1 MKKLHLTLLISAFTM
16 LVFVSCNSTGTGQEK
31 VAASP
36 ADSVTTPPDK
46 ENMPVISFE
55 EDTHDFGKLTAGE
68 KVTYSFKFK
77 NTGKS
82 ALVISNV
89 STSCGCTVSS
99 YPQKPVQP
107 GEGATIDVSFNSE
120 GKQGF
125 QSKSITVYSNT
136 EPPTTL
142 LHIKAQVV
150 EPAQ

>member
-1 MKKLHLTLLISAFTM
+1 MKKLPLTTFLTAIVL
-16 LVFVSCNSTGTGQEK
+16 LVFVSCNSTTSGPGNTVTG
-31 VAASP
+31 A
-36 ADSVTTPPDK
+36 ADSASVPRDK
-46 ENMPVISFE
+46 ENLPVISFD

-82 ALVISNV
+82 VLLISNV

-99 YPQKPVQP
+99 YPKTPVQP

-125 QSKSITVYSNT
+125 QSKSITVYTNA

-150 EPAQ
+150 EPTE

>member
-1 MKKLHLTLLISAFTM
+1 MKKLPLTTLISVFVLLM
-16 LVFVSCNSTGTGQEK
+16 FVSCNSTGTGPEK
-31 VAASP
+31 AVAGST
-36 ADSVTTPPDK
+36 DSVTTPPSK

-68 KVTYSFKFK
+68 KVTYAFKFK

-82 ALVISNV
+82 VLIISNV

-99 YPQKPVQP
+99 YPKKPIQP
-107 GEGATIDVSFNSE
+107 GEAATVDVSFDSE

-125 QSKSITVYSNT
+125 QSKSITVNT
-136 EPPTTL
+136 NADPATAY

-150 EPAQ
+150 DSAE

>member
-1 MKKLHLTLLISAFTM
+1 MKKLPLTTLISAFVLLM
-16 LVFVSCNSTGTGQEK
+16 FVSCNSTGTGS
-31 VAASP
+31 ANTATGT
-36 ADSVTTPPDK
+36 ADSAAAPQSK

-68 KVTYSFKFK
+68 KVTYAFKFK

-82 ALVISNV
+82 VLIISNV

-99 YPQKPVQP
+99 YPKKPIQP
-107 GEGATIDVSFNSE
+107 GETATVDVSFDSE

-125 QSKSITVYSNT
+125 QSKSITVNT
-136 EPPTTL
+136 NADPATAY

-150 EPAQ
+150 DSAE

>member
-1 MKKLHLTLLISAFTM
+1 MKKLPLTTLISVFVLLM
-16 LVFVSCNSTGTGQEK
+16 FVSCNSTGTGP
-31 VAASP
+31 ANTATGT
-36 ADSVTTPPDK
+36 ADSASVPQSK

-68 KVTYSFKFK
+68 KVTYAFKFK

-82 ALVISNV
+82 VLIISNV

-99 YPQKPVQP
+99 YPKKPIQP
-107 GEGATIDVSFNSE
+107 GEAATVDVSFDSE

-125 QSKSITVYSNT
+125 QSKSITVNT
-136 EPPTTL
+136 NADPATAY

-150 EPAQ
+150 DSAE

>member
-1 MKKLHLTLLISAFTM
+1 MNKLPFIILISAFAL
-16 LVFVSCNSTGTGQEK
+16 LVFVSCNSTGTGAEK
-31 VAASP
+31 AVTSA

-68 KVTYSFKFK
+68 KVTYAFKFK

-82 ALVISNV
+82 VLIISNV

-99 YPQKPVQP
+99 YPKKPIQP
-107 GEGATIDVSFNSE
+107 GEGATLDVTFDSE

-125 QSKSITVYSNT
+125 QSKTITVNT
-136 EPPTTL
+136 NAEPATAY
-142 LHIKAQVV
+142 LHIKVQVV
-150 EPAQ
+150 DSAE

>member
-1 MKKLHLTLLISAFTM
+1 MKKLPLTTLISALAL
-16 LVFVSCNSTGTGQEK
+16 LVFVSCNSTGTKPGD
-31 VAASP
+31 AATIA
-36 ADSVTTPPDK
+36 ADSTSAPVSK
-46 ENMPVISFE
+46 ENLPVISFD

-82 ALVISNV
+82 VLLISNV

-99 YPQKPVQP
+99 YPKNPVQP

-125 QSKSITVYSNT
+125 QSKSITVYTNA
-136 EPPTTL
+136 EPATTL

-150 EPAQ
+150 EPAE